1 MEDIRDNSAAMINCF
16 IQYSMLC
23 EEFVM
28 FKGASGTVL
37 LRHSDEMSG
46 NWAAL

>member
-23 EEFVM
+23 EELVM
-28 FKGASGTVL
+28 LKGAAGTVL
-37 LRHSDEMSG
+37 LRHSDEMGGS
-46 NWAAL
+46 WATL